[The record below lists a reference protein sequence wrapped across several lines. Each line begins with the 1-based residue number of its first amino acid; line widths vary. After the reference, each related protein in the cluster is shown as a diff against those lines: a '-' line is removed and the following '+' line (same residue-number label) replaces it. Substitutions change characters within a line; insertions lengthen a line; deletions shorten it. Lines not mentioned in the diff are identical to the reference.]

1 MPRDELND
9 AVVLLDSAIKHAN
22 RWPPRSSAGWNP
34 EQRQQ
39 AADAMER
46 AIGLMQQAA
55 EDLMST
61 QPGGRWG
68 TFDGDLEHPYLDRAI
83 GLMFEARGIVGRE
96 QVEGG
101 HDREALQRASKAIDE
116 AFDLMGGVALI
127 E

>member
-1 MPRDELND
+1 MPQDELND

-46 AIGLMQQAA
+46 AIGLMRQAA
-55 EDLMST
+55 DDLMST
-61 QPGGRWG
+61 DPRGMWR
-68 TFDGDLEHPYLDRAI
+68 TFDGDLEDPYLDRAV
-83 GLMFEARGIVGRE
+83 GLTLEARGIVGRANV
-96 QVEGG
+96 QGG

-116 AFDLMGGVALI
+116 AFDLMGGVALL

>member
-1 MPRDELND
+1 MQQDELND

-22 RWPPRSSAGWNP
+22 QGLPQSSSGWNP
-34 EQRQQ
+34 GQRQQ

-46 AIGLMQQAA
+46 AISLMQQAA

-61 QPGGRWG
+61 HQGAWG

>member
-1 MPRDELND
+1 MPQDELND

-46 AIGLMQQAA
+46 AIGLMRQAA

-61 QPGGRWG
+61 DPRGMWR
-68 TFDGDLEHPYLDRAI
+68 TLDGDLEDPYLDRAV
-83 GLMFEARGIVGRE
+83 GLTLEARGIVGRASV
-96 QVEGG
+96 QGG

-116 AFDLMGGVALI
+116 AFDLMGGVALL

>member
-1 MPRDELND
+1 
-9 AVVLLDSAIKHAN
+9 
-22 RWPPRSSAGWNP
+22 
-34 EQRQQ
+34 
-39 AADAMER
+39 MER

-55 EDLMST
+55 EDLIST
-61 QPGGRWG
+61 HPGGKWG

-101 HDREALQRASKAIDE
+101 HDREALRRASKAIDE
-116 AFDLMGGVALI
+116 AFDLMGGVALL